1 MTKEKKHRKSYADHY
16 HGKSSASSYN
26 LVKDGS
32 IIPYLST
39 SKPGQIPSNFPKW
52 LRAVKHYV
60 LQVYPFHALI
70 LLKESAYPTVVKRQ
84 EPKLHVNY
92 ANLPEGAKKE
102 AETLYAQRS
111 KRYIG
116 FMEKLLEQRTALV
129 GFLLESLS
137 EKSRSAVESH
147 PQFSTCYDTEAD
159 IYRPDRLTSL
169 VTLTHQSGS
178 AEEVTDKDEVVRALK
193 ISLLTMKQGKA
204 EELLAYYKR
213 TDDLH
218 DRDQSTAALVSLQE
232 VTSDSE
238 YAQLLTKGLSQSH
251 EFVREKYHDQKGLSN
266 FKASSLEEA
275 YKFARKCCEA
285 KRTAAS
291 VVGEEYTSKASLL
304 NALKDF
310 STKSGGDN
318 DATVLLSKV
327 FSKSKSKGKGK
338 DVSKDS
344 SKGKDKA
351 ESGGPSRPCKYCT
364 DAGHSKATSM
374 HWDSDCP
381 AFKAVQA
388 SLQKKKGGFKRKARV
403 FEDSDEDESE
413 GSLDSDE
420 EEKPAQQPSKR
431 AKGKKG

>member
-1 MTKEKKHRKSYADHY
+1 MAKDKKHRKSYAEHY
-16 HGKSSASSYN
+16 HGKSSANSYN
-26 LVKDGS
+26 LVKDGT

-39 SKPGQIPSNFPKW
+39 SKPGQIPNNFSKW

-60 LQVYPFHALI
+60 LQMFPFHALI
-70 LLKESAYPTVVKRQ
+70 FLKENAYPTIVRRQ

-92 ANLPEGAKKE
+92 ANLPAGAKKE
-102 AETLYAQRS
+102 AEILYAQRS
-111 KRYIG
+111 KRFVF
-116 FMEKLLEQRTALV
+116 FMEKIIEQRIALV

-137 EKSRSAVESH
+137 EKSRNAVESH
-147 PQFSTCYDTEAD
+147 PHFSTCYNIEAD
-159 IYRPDRLTSL
+159 IYRPDRLISL
-169 VTLTHQSGS
+169 ITLIHQSGS
-178 AEEVTDKDEVVRALK
+178 AEEVTDKDEVVGAFKL
-193 ISLLTMKQGKA
+193 SLLTMKQGKA
-204 EELLAYYKR
+204 EELFAYYKR
-213 TDDLH
+213 IDELH
-218 DRDQSTAALVSLQE
+218 DRDQNIASLVNLQE
-232 VTSDSE
+232 VISDSE
-238 YAQLLTKGLSQSH
+238 YAQLFIKGLNQSH
-251 EFVREKYHDQKGLSN
+251 EFVREKYHEQKGFSN
-266 FKASSLEEA
+266 FKANNLEEA

-291 VVGEEYTSKASLL
+291 VVGEEYISKASFL

-310 STKSGGDN
+310 NAKSGGEN

-351 ESGGPSRPCKYCT
+351 ENRGPSRPCKYCT

-374 HWDSDCP
+374 HWDRDCP
-381 AFKAVQA
+381 AFKAVEA
-388 SLQKKKGGFKRKARV
+388 KLQKKKGGVKRKASV
-403 FEDSDEDESE
+403 FEDNDEDESE

-420 EEKPAQQPSKR
+420 EEKPVQQPSKR